1 MKNRW
6 KKGFFLLLGIDVL
19 IIMIIVFLAT
29 MPVDQNKTGPL
40 TKKPITDSVSFY
52 IKSNKEDLN
61 MLINHYLQK
70 EAADSPVE
78 YQVRLA
84 NEVELY
90 GTLPFFSET
99 LNMKLTFEP
108 EALKNGDMI
117 LRQKSI
123 SIGSL
128 HLPVAYVLKFISE
141 NYKLPTGVQIRPN
154 DKLVYM
160 NMDEFKLKSG
170 AKVRVNKFDLKKDD
184 IAFTLF
190 VPVK

>member
-1 MKNRW
+1 MKNGW
-6 KKGFFLLLGIDVL
+6 KKGFFLLLGFNLLVVL
-19 IIMIIVFLAT
+19 LIFFLAISPT
-29 MPVDQNKTGPL
+29 KDN
-40 TKKPITDSVSFY
+40 KKPVQKEPERENVSFY
-52 IKSNKEDLN
+52 IKSNKADLN
-61 MLINHYLQK
+61 KLINHYLKK
-70 EAADSPVE
+70 EAAGSPVD
-78 YQVRLA
+78 YQIQLA

-90 GTLPFFSET
+90 GTIPFFSEK

-108 EALKNGDMI
+108 EALKNGD
-117 LRQKSI
+117 LVLKQRSI

-141 NYKLPTGVQIRPN
+141 NYKLPSGVEIRPN

-160 NMDEFKLKSG
+160 NMDQFELKSD
-170 AKVRVNKFDLKKDD
+170 AKVKVNKFDLKKDD